1 MNFRQAAARFSAE
14 VERALT
20 RARRAT
26 RDARAESA
34 EFRRRNEEMS
44 AQAKTG
50 KLRGLR
56 RSDVSATDPQA
67 RAEAAKFRADNGLPV
82 DDLPTADEL
91 MSRLPGREPA
101 RRSPQDEDFSQDHV
115 LFDIDKEALAPH
127 PVGSQGGIDSPDVD
141 DLPEPT
147 RTSEAEEDFSHQRI
161 LMDATDGT
169 YRPDDLLDTV
179 FDVDDQENRR

>member
-26 RDARAESA
+26 RDARVESA
-34 EFRRRNEEMS
+34 DFRRRTEELS

-56 RSDVSATDPQA
+56 RSDVAATDPSA
-67 RAEAAKFRADNGLPV
+67 RDEAAKFRTDNGLPV
-82 DDLPTADEL
+82 EDAPSADEL
-91 MSRLPGREPA
+91 MARLPGREPV
-101 RRSPQDEDFSQDHV
+101 RRSPEHEDFSQDHV
-115 LFDIDKEALAPH
+115 LFDIDKEALAPR
-127 PVGSQGGIDSPDVD
+127 PQAGVGAPDVD
-141 DLPEPT
+141 DVPRPT

-161 LMDATDGT
+161 LMDATEGT
-169 YRPDDLLDTV
+169 YRPDDLMDTV
-179 FDVDDQENRR
+179 FDVDDPETRR